1 MHSGT
6 RSRLSAF
13 SVAAILALAFDQLSK
28 MWARNTLRP
37 IYPDVKTVIRG
48 VWEFRYSENP
58 GAAFGLFRD
67 WPIMQWLFAAVG
79 LAVVV
84 GAVMYLLRAE
94 LKHPV
99 RAAAEMGLIAGG
111 AIGNMIDRLVF
122 HRVTDFVVWKWHG
135 HEWDTFNVADAALVV
150 GIILLILDGG
160 GVKKKAAAQS

>member
-1 MHSGT
+1 MQSGT

-13 SVAAILALAFDQLSK
+13 AVAATLALTFDQLTK
-28 MWARNTLRP
+28 MWARHTLRP
-37 IYPDVKTVIRG
+37 IYPDVKTVIHG
-48 VWEFRYSENP
+48 IWEFRYSENP

-84 GAVMYLLRAE
+84 GAVLYLMRAE
-94 LKHPV
+94 LKHPL

-111 AIGNMIDRLVF
+111 AVGNMIDRLVF

-150 GIILLILDGG
+150 GIILLIIDGG
-160 GVKKKAAAQS
+160 GAKKKAAAAG